1 MLNKISTMN
10 ELEFAV
16 SKPSILDRIIGYF
29 RIHQFL
35 DNFRRVKPMPKD
47 RFTRITSSVTV
58 E

>member
-1 MLNKISTMN
+1 MN
-10 ELEFAV
+10 EIEFTV

-35 DNFRRVKPMPKD
+35 DNFRRVEVKSQD
-47 RFTRITSSVTV
+47 RFSRITSSLKI